1 MTGNLFY
8 IALSDLSILILRLF
22 YASHACLGQIPQL
35 SLLVVFLLGFRLI
48 YNLEKLLQNLVLLF
62 KNRVCLFCCFCGF

>member
-8 IALSDLSILILRLF
+8 IVFSDLSILILRLF
-22 YASHACLGQIPQL
+22 YASHAGLGQVPQL
-35 SLLVVFLLGFRLI
+35 SLLIVFLLGFPLI

-62 KNRVCLFCCFCGF
+62 KNKVCLFCYFSGF